1 MNIGTIVIYNGHPEW
16 GFGTVKQVEEDDFGD
31 MRLQVAFDHENKR
44 QPCSPESL
52 TVCASTEQA
61 YSENKLGDLDTLRRK
76 LLAGLVIGDNLRT
89 GVFLRSTLKPLPH
102 QVHFL
107 DRVLSGKR
115 FGHLAADD
123 VGLGKTIEAGL
134 LITHIYKESPQRKIL
149 ILCPAGLALQ
159 WQDEMLEHFSLRF
172 SVAGRDFK
180 VNSNAGWDNRN
191 LVIGSI
197 DTLKDPNYLS
207 FIADAGPFDLVVA
220 DESHRLSATREFLSG
235 DLRTTQSYRFVRDLV
250 DSRII
255 DHESRADG
263 TPRSPKLLLLSATPH
278 QGDDFRFALL
288 LGLIRPDLFPG
299 TDSDIVA
306 QLTLE
311 NLFECITKTPKS
323 KAIDWEGKTIFKGH
337 VTNTLEAALS
347 EAENEISTLLSQ
359 YIRKSIS
366 ARFAGSA
373 GAALV
378 VELCMHT
385 FHKLAASSWKALELA
400 MTNRLSAI
408 QGDTASA
415 GDFSDDEEQAAARAR
430 IEESEAFYDEEEGDL
445 EAIIRKI
452 QTASKDSKWE
462 LFNET
467 VQKIEEAEPGAKIL
481 IFTQYYAT
489 QDYLIESLT
498 ALFPDD
504 ESAIIR
510 GSMSM
515 DQRRDARIAFENEA
529 RFLVCTESGGEG
541 VNFQKACHVMINYD
555 LPWNP
560 MRLQQRIGRL
570 DRYGQKHLV
579 QVFNLSIT
587 GSWDTRITTRIH
599 ERLDVIQGT
608 LGPITDS
615 IEDYRDMILGEVGD
629 SIDPRKAFIELE
641 RSGHDIS
648 DEEIDQALRKA
659 AEAADRTRELG
670 VEKTAFRGLD
680 DVPTPIM
687 DSDHFRE
694 AYKLCLNKHDIPL
707 TAART
712 SDKQW
717 LSGVYRFPPPESFRE
732 PRMRATKER
741 YIVFDKERYAEV
753 RGTSLG
759 KARGRE
765 INPELAG
772 FGDAFTDWLFE
783 SAFQA
788 QQCEREFKATISSE
802 WAHGSGWLK
811 VAALRWRG
819 SLRNLKAPDTLI
831 AIWKSDVDST
841 VVELSATDLIT
852 LIEHMKPD
860 DRPQSDATMTAPPDE
875 LGKEIA
881 QKHLKQLVGD
891 AASRPL
897 AGWSWLATAHISAV
911 SS

>member
-1 MNIGTIVIYNGHPEW
+1 MNVGTIVIHNNHSEW

-31 MRLQVAFDHENKR
+31 IRLQVAFDHENKR
-44 QPCSPESL
+44 QPCAPESL
-52 TVCASTEQA
+52 NVCASTEEA
-61 YSENKLGDLDTLRRK
+61 FSESKLGDLDTLRRK

-180 VNSNAGWDNRN
+180 VNSSAGWDNRN

-197 DTLKDPNYLS
+197 DTLKDSKYLS
-207 FIADAGPFDLVVA
+207 FIEEAGPFDLVVA

-235 DLRTTQSYRFVRDLV
+235 DLRTTQSFRFVRDLV
-250 DSRII
+250 ESRII
-255 DHESRADG
+255 HYESNADG
-263 TPRSPKLLLLSATPH
+263 SPRSPKLLLLSATPH

-299 TDSDIVA
+299 TDESITEH
-306 QLTLE
+306 LTLE
-311 NLFECITKTPKS
+311 NLFKCITKTPKS
-323 KAIDWEGKTIFKGH
+323 KAIDWEGKPIFKGH
-337 VTNTLEAALS
+337 VTNTLEAELS
-347 EAENEISTLLSQ
+347 EAETEVSRELSQ

-366 ARFAGSA
+366 ARFGGGT
-373 GAALV
+373 GASLV

-400 MTNRLSAI
+400 MSNRLSAV
-408 QGDTASA
+408 QGHGSA
-415 GDFSDDEEQAAARAR
+415 GDDSDDDDQATARAR
-430 IEESEAFYDEEEGDL
+430 LDEATVFYEDEEDDL
-445 EAIIRKI
+445 EAIIAKI
-452 QTASKDSKWE
+452 RNIQKDSKWE

-467 VQKIEEAEPGAKIL
+467 VRKIEEAEPGAKIL

-489 QDYLIESLT
+489 QDYLVESLS
-498 ALFPDD
+498 ALFPEDK
-504 ESAIIR
+504 SAIIR

-515 DQRRDARIAFENEA
+515 DERRDARIAFENEA

-570 DRYGQKHLV
+570 DRYGQQHLV

-599 ERLDVIQGT
+599 ERLQVIQGT

-629 SIDPRKAFIELE
+629 SIDPRKAFIEHE

-648 DEEIDQALRKA
+648 DEEIDRALRKA

-670 VEKTAFRGLD
+670 VEKTAFNGLD
-680 DVPTPIM
+680 EVPQPVM
-687 DSDHFRE
+687 ESDHFRE
-694 AYKLCLNKHDIPL
+694 AYKLCLSKHEIPL

-712 SDKQW
+712 SEKHW
-717 LSGVYRFPPPESFRE
+717 LTGVYKFQPPETFRE
-732 PRMRATKER
+732 PRLRATKER

-759 KARGRE
+759 KARGRA

-788 QQCEREFKATISSE
+788 QQNEREFKATISTDWE
-802 WAHGSGWLK
+802 HGSGWLK
-811 VAALRWRG
+811 IAALRWRG
-819 SLRNLKAPDTLI
+819 SLRNLNTPDTLM
-831 AIWKSDVDST
+831 AIWISDDHNSAI
-841 VVELSATDLIT
+841 ELKTTELVT
-852 LIEHMKPD
+852 LIENMKPD
-860 DRPQSDATMTAPPDE
+860 DRPQAGAVITPPPDE
-875 LGKEIA
+875 LGKENA

-891 AASRPL
+891 DVASRPL
-897 AGWSWLATAHISAV
+897 AGWSWLATTRISVA
-911 SS
+911 